1 MIKCLIPSSFKY
13 LHDFILTD
21 SDCDYEIG
29 EQQINQEQ
37 PMSLNLLH
45 TLKVHVRCYQKKN
58 TSGYQCLSGFFLLSS
73 VGRKSLKFLACSH
86 KQSLHY

>member
-1 MIKCLIPSSFKY
+1 MIKCLILSSFKY

-37 PMSLNLLH
+37 PMSLILLH
-45 TLKVHVRCYQKKN
+45 
-58 TSGYQCLSGFFLLSS
+58 S
-73 VGRKSLKFLACSH
+73 
-86 KQSLHY
+86 

>member
-37 PMSLNLLH
+37 PMSLILLH
-45 TLKVHVRCYQKKN
+45 SQGTCTLLPEKKVLA
-58 TSGYQCLSGFFLLSS
+58 TSAFPFFFLLSS

>member
-13 LHDFILTD
+13 LHGFILTD

-37 PMSLNLLH
+37 PMSLILLH
-45 TLKVHVRCYQKKN
+45 
-58 TSGYQCLSGFFLLSS
+58 S
-73 VGRKSLKFLACSH
+73 
-86 KQSLHY
+86 

>member
-37 PMSLNLLH
+37 PMSLILLH
-45 TLKVHVRCYQKKN
+45 FKVHVRCYQKKKVLA
-58 TSGYQCLSGFFLLSS
+58 TSAFPFFFS
-73 VGRKSLKFLACSH
+73 VVECRS
-86 KQSLHY
+86 

>member
-45 TLKVHVRCYQKKN
+45 TFKVHVRCYQKKN
-58 TSGYQCLSGFFLLSS
+58 NFLLPVFLLSS